1 MPTLQ
6 EVLVDPNYVNAN
18 PATKRAIFE
27 KFAGQDP
34 NYAQANDATKNAIRQ
49 KFGVAGAVEEKT
61 AEPAAPKPIP
71 ERTYGEAAK
80 DVGGKFV
87 SGIGSLVQLPGQLYG
102 LATGDFSKTGLLGAG
117 EDIREYGESMLSP
130 SLKAKEE
137 ARAQKVAEAE
147 KTGQLAA
154 AGTAF
159 GETVKDPALLVGFLV
174 EQVPQLIP
182 ALLTGGGTAALTAS
196 GIAAKEAAALVASGA
211 AKEAAELAAKQ
222 IAAQKA
228 GALGVKAA
236 VGTGAVQQGADVG
249 AGAYENIYK
258 AAIDK
263 GMPEAE
269 AAKTAL
275 NAARAAG
282 ASGAIISLLAQ
293 RLPGARTLE
302 EAFSGVPGTTGR
314 LLGAGKGALGESA
327 GEIVEETGGKFS
339 QNLAMREVSPEQSL
353 TEGLGQAAGMA
364 AIGGGAMGA
373 IAGGAR
379 RPAEAEAKPE
389 EPSYIDK
396 VFPPPPPPADVP
408 PPIDGSV
415 TSPVTPPDVTAK
427 KPKAPT
433 KPSKPSMDAIKAKVA
448 VAVKAKAK
456 VDTSAL
462 EDAPF

>member
-1 MPTLQ
+1 MDVRL
-6 EVLVDPNYVNAN
+6 PNGTIIRNVPDGMSKAELSAKLLAN
-18 PATKRAIFE
+18 GYDLSGP
-27 KFAGQDP
+27 
-34 NYAQANDATKNAIRQ
+34 
-49 KFGVAGAVEEKT
+49 
-61 AEPAAPKPIP
+61 AEPTAPKPIP

-117 EDIREYGESMLSP
+117 EDIQKYGEEMKSP
-130 SLKAKEE
+130 ALKAKEE
-137 ARAQKVAEAE
+137 ARSQKIQEAE

-154 AGTAF
+154 AGAAF
-159 GETVKDPALLVGFLV
+159 GETVKDPALLVSFLV

-182 ALLTGGGTAALTAS
+182 ALLTGGGTAALTAT
-196 GIAAKEAAALVASGA
+196 GIAAKEAATLVASGA
-211 AKEAAELAAKQ
+211 AKEAAAIAAKQ
-222 IAAQKA
+222 IAAKKA
-228 GALGVKAA
+228 GELGVKAA

-302 EAFSGVPGTTGR
+302 EAFAGVPGTTGR

-327 GEIVEETGGKFS
+327 GEAFEETGGKFS

-364 AIGGGAMGA
+364 AIGGGGMGA
-373 IAGGAR
+373 IAGAAR
-379 RPAEAEAKPE
+379 RPAGAE
-389 EPSYIDK
+389 EPS
-396 VFPPPPPPADVP
+396 
-408 PPIDGSV
+408 
-415 TSPVTPPDVTAK
+415 TSS
-427 KPKAPT
+427 
-433 KPSKPSMDAIKAKVA
+433 PS
-448 VAVKAKAK
+448 
-456 VDTSAL
+456 TTRH
-462 EDAPF
+462 